1 MPPKKSS
8 NPLAAR
14 IKRMMQRDDDV
25 GKIAGPAPVVMSKAL
40 ELFVAQLVRVC
51 ADVATLHGAKTVT
64 GSHLK
69 GAVGM
74 VPEAFDFLSDIV
86 ESAADLPPPP
96 DLATLEAELKAREED
111 GGKAA
116 VKRGKKRGGGGGDLG
131 NLGDLT
137 GGSLDA
143 ELEPRVKAK
152 PSRAKPK
159 AAKKRAKKKKK
170 TEDDDFIDDEED
182 FVDEMSE
189 TDEEFDPDEIL
200 PPRETTR
207 SRSGRVVRKRYTDG
221 GDDDESDEE
230 PTKRRT
236 ARNVKEEAPMA
247 SLDGTGTLAGSLDA
261 PFAGSL
267 AATAGD
273 VGEDEDD
280 YD

>member
-159 AAKKRAKKKKK
+159 AAKKRAKKAKAKEK
-170 TEDDDFIDDEED
+170 T
-182 FVDEMSE
+182 
-189 TDEEFDPDEIL
+189 
-200 PPRETTR
+200 
-207 SRSGRVVRKRYTDG
+207 
-221 GDDDESDEE
+221 
-230 PTKRRT
+230 
-236 ARNVKEEAPMA
+236 
-247 SLDGTGTLAGSLDA
+247 
-261 PFAGSL
+261 
-267 AATAGD
+267 
-273 VGEDEDD
+273 
-280 YD
+280 

>member
-1 MPPKKSS
+1 MDRAPVFGLFRDLHAHLLFRRLLLFHRLHAPRASSHPLPAPSHRPRASTHSLQTHPRPHSHRRRSHRRCRGDDECRGDRPRRPTDRSNSRRLAPSHSSARSRRSRRGPARMPPKKSS

-116 VKRGKKRGGGGGDLG
+116 VKRGKKRGGGG
-131 NLGDLT
+131 
-137 GGSLDA
+137 
-143 ELEPRVKAK
+143 K
-152 PSRAKPK
+152 
-159 AAKKRAKKKKK
+159 
-170 TEDDDFIDDEED
+170 
-182 FVDEMSE
+182 
-189 TDEEFDPDEIL
+189 
-200 PPRETTR
+200 
-207 SRSGRVVRKRYTDG
+207 
-221 GDDDESDEE
+221 
-230 PTKRRT
+230 
-236 ARNVKEEAPMA
+236 
-247 SLDGTGTLAGSLDA
+247 
-261 PFAGSL
+261 
-267 AATAGD
+267 
-273 VGEDEDD
+273 
-280 YD
+280 

>member
-14 IKRMMQRDDDV
+14 IKRMMQRDEDV

-111 GGKAA
+111 GGKESG
-116 VKRGKKRGGGGGDLG
+116 KRGKKRGGNGGDLG

-143 ELEPRVKAK
+143 EPKTVKAK
-152 PSRAKPK
+152 PRAKPK
-159 AAKKRAKKKKK
+159 AAAKKTKTTKKIKK

-189 TDEEFDPDEIL
+189 TDEEFDPDEIV
-200 PPRETTR
+200 PARETTR

-221 GDDDESDEE
+221 DDDESDEE
-230 PTKRRT
+230 PTKRRS
-236 ARNVKEEAPMA
+236 AKVKQEAPMA

-267 AATAGD
+267 AATADD
-273 VGEDEDD
+273 VGQDEDD

>member
-1 MPPKKSS
+1 M
-8 NPLAAR
+8 
-14 IKRMMQRDDDV
+14 
-25 GKIAGPAPVVMSKAL
+25 
-40 ELFVAQLVRVC
+40 
-51 ADVATLHGAKTVT
+51 
-64 GSHLK
+64 
-69 GAVGM
+69 
-74 VPEAFDFLSDIV
+74 
-86 ESAADLPPPP
+86 
-96 DLATLEAELKAREED
+96 
-111 GGKAA
+111 
-116 VKRGKKRGGGGGDLG
+116 KRGGGGEDLG

-170 TEDDDFIDDEED
+170 KDDDFIDDEED

-189 TDEEFDPDEIL
+189 TDEEFDPDEIV

-221 GDDDESDEE
+221 DDDDESDEE

>member
-1 MPPKKSS
+1 MPPSGS
-8 NPLAAR
+8 TAAR
-14 IKRMMQRDDDV
+14 KLATGWAGGGGGRHGSGGAPSARILRLRGSC
-25 GKIAGPAPVVMSKAL
+25 GKNCCHGFSRNDGLKKA
-40 ELFVAQLVRVC
+40 C
-51 ADVATLHGAKTVT
+51 
-64 GSHLK
+64 
-69 GAVGM
+69 
-74 VPEAFDFLSDIV
+74 P
-86 ESAADLPPPP
+86 AADLPPPP

-116 VKRGKKRGGGGGDLG
+116 VKRGKKRGGGGEDLG

-170 TEDDDFIDDEED
+170 DDDFIDDEED

-189 TDEEFDPDEIL
+189 TDEEFDPDEIV

-221 GDDDESDEE
+221 DDDDESDEE

>member
-159 AAKKRAKKKKK
+159 AAKKRAKKKK

-189 TDEEFDPDEIL
+189 TDEEFDPDEIV

-221 GDDDESDEE
+221 DDDDESDEE

>member
-1 MPPKKSS
+1 
-8 NPLAAR
+8 
-14 IKRMMQRDDDV
+14 MMQRDDDV
-25 GKIAGPAPVVMSKAL
+25 GKIAGPAPVVLSKAL

-96 DLATLEAELKAREED
+96 DLATLEAELKEREED

-170 TEDDDFIDDEED
+170 TEDDDFIDEEEA

-189 TDEEFDPDEIL
+189 TDEEFDPDEIV

-221 GDDDESDEE
+221 DDDDESDEE

>member
-159 AAKKRAKKKKK
+159 AAKKRAKKKK

-189 TDEEFDPDEIL
+189 TDEEFDPDEIV

>member
-116 VKRGKKRGGGGGDLG
+116 VKRGKKRGGGGEDLG

-152 PSRAKPK
+152 PSRAK
-159 AAKKRAKKKKK
+159 KKKK
-170 TEDDDFIDDEED
+170 TEDDDFIDEEED

-189 TDEEFDPDEIL
+189 TDEEFDPDEIV

-221 GDDDESDEE
+221 ADDESDEE

>member
-1 MPPKKSS
+1 MSIPSLLSRVGLSRYAEIFEEEAIESVDLLLSMGPDMLRS
-8 NPLAAR
+8 N
-14 IKRMMQRDDDV
+14 
-25 GKIAGPAPVVMSKAL
+25 L
-40 ELFVAQLVRVC
+40 EELGL
-51 ADVATLHGAKTVT
+51 T
-64 GSHLK
+64 
-69 GAVGM
+69 
-74 VPEAFDFLSDIV
+74 
-86 ESAADLPPPP
+86 P
-96 DLATLEAELKAREED
+96 DAIATLEAELKAREED

-189 TDEEFDPDEIL
+189 TDEEFDPDEIV

-221 GDDDESDEE
+221 DDDDESDEE

>member
-116 VKRGKKRGGGGGDLG
+116 VKRGKKRGGGGEDLG

-159 AAKKRAKKKKK
+159 AAKKRAKKKK

-189 TDEEFDPDEIL
+189 TDEEFDPDEIV

-221 GDDDESDEE
+221 DDDDESDEE

>member
-116 VKRGKKRGGGGGDLG
+116 VKRGKKRGGGGEDLG

-170 TEDDDFIDDEED
+170 KDDDFIDDEED

-189 TDEEFDPDEIL
+189 TDEEFDPDEIV

-221 GDDDESDEE
+221 DDDDESDEE

>member
-8 NPLAAR
+8 NSLAAR

-116 VKRGKKRGGGGGDLG
+116 VKRGKKRGGGGEDLG

-170 TEDDDFIDDEED
+170 KDDDFIDDEED

-189 TDEEFDPDEIL
+189 TDEEFDPDEIV

-221 GDDDESDEE
+221 DDDDESDEE

-236 ARNVKEEAPMA
+236 ARNVKEEAAMA